1 MAKNGVTGWLTNRA
15 ADVIG
20 LVDTI
25 TPGRAGQTLNRNLR
39 SPYVNYKG
47 AINPEYAPKTILVD
61 GAPAGSG
68 APVADSSGDFSG
80 SGGGFYGGGGGE
92 SAVAA
97 ALRNTLKSRIAGRGG
112 EIEAIYNA
120 LFGDLDA
127 LLRSRDAEL
136 EDQYGGQLKKAT
148 ETYTEAI
155 PQIENSYAAIGSGDS
170 TDNSDAKT
178 KAKKGFDETTETIG
192 KNKQKD
198 KAALGQYGNE
208 QRAKF
213 TADKAS
219 AQRAITSSNDTTDVD
234 ALRGLD
240 NDLSQN
246 ISQAGVTRATLAPDA
261 SARQA
266 ITGLTGD
273 NGRYDAAINALD
285 SIIKSSM
292 SGSVKA
298 AAVKA
303 VTDAGG
309 LSDEEKQKVQ
319 QTYGN
324 VYAEQAA
331 L

>member
-1 MAKNGVTGWLTNRA
+1 MAKNWLADRA

-20 LVDTI
+20 AVDAL
-25 TPGRAGQTLNRNLR
+25 TPGRAGQTLNRQLR

-47 AINPEYAPKTILVD
+47 AINPEYAPKTIEVE
-61 GAPAGSG
+61 
-68 APVADSSGDFSG
+68 SSGLNDVIEVPSSG
-80 SGGGFYGGGGGE
+80 TGGSRGGGGG
-92 SAVAA
+92 VVDRDAA
-97 ALRNTLKSRIAGRGG
+97 MRNTLKSRIAGRGN
-112 EIEAIYNA
+112 EIEAIYNL

-127 LLRSRDAEL
+127 LLKARDSEL
-136 EDQYGGQLKKAT
+136 EEQYGDQLEKAT
-148 ETYTEAI
+148 AQYVDALPT
-155 PQIENSYAAIGSGDS
+155 IENSYAAIGSADS
-170 TDNSDAKT
+170 TDNTDAKS

-192 KNKQKD
+192 KNKAKD

-213 TADKAS
+213 SADKES
-219 AQRAITSSNDTTDVD
+219 AQRAIQSSSETTDVD

-240 NDLSQN
+240 NDLSGN
-246 ISQAGVTRATLAPDA
+246 ISQAGVTRATLGTDG

-266 ITGLTGD
+266 ITSLTGD
-273 NGRYDAAINALD
+273 AGRFEAATNALD
-285 SIIKSSM
+285 QIIKSSM
-292 SGSVKA
+292 SGAVKE

-309 LSDEEKQKVQ
+309 LSEDEKRRVQ